1 VFCTKL
7 RTRLIQSRLSW
18 PYPSKSGLWLF
29 VCLFG
34 GLMNKHIVKH
44 IVDSCTNKHIV
55 KHIVHAHV
63 HVVWKSRPKKR
74 DAGRK
79 VRTVT
84 QINYSLKTWN
94 ESIISCTR
102 LVWFGVSPDQHTNMS
117 CETNGQEMTHSL
129 HLVYDTIEERE
140 CIWLH
145 RVRFLD
151 KKEIRRGGIRR
162 QLLLIS
168 RLFSG
173 YIQEWWSHTK
183 R

>member
-1 VFCTKL
+1 
-7 RTRLIQSRLSW
+7 
-18 PYPSKSGLWLF
+18 
-29 VCLFG
+29 
-34 GLMNKHIVKH
+34 MH
-44 IVDSCTNKHIV
+44 KHIV
-55 KHIVHAHV
+55 KHIVHANV
-63 HVVWKSRPKKR
+63 HVVWKSRTKRR

-84 QINYSLKTWN
+84 QIIVNNVNRKHYPG
-94 ESIISCTR
+94 SCTR

-117 CETNGQEMTHSL
+117 CETNDQEMTHSL

-140 CIWLH
+140 CTWLH
-145 RVRFLD
+145 RVRFLG

-173 YIQEWWSHTK
+173 YIQE
-183 R
+183 